1 MVLKLTWLGH
11 ASFKIEGKS
20 TIYIDPWK
28 ISEKGKA
35 DIILITHSHYDHLSP
50 TDISKIQTS
59 KTIILTPSDGAKKL
73 RGDVRKVKPGQTISI
88 REVKVETV
96 PAYNLNKPYHP
107 KENNWVGYII
117 ETEGTRIYHSGDTDF
132 IPEMEKIKVD
142 IALLPIGGT
151 YTMTAEEAVEAAKSI
166 NPQLAIPIH
175 YGDIVG
181 TESDAKL
188 FEKISK
194 VKVRVLKKGETF
206 EWGKTLS
213 SNWSELS

>member
-28 ISEKGKA
+28 ISEKERA

-59 KTIILTPSDGAKKL
+59 KTIILTPPDGVKKL
-73 RGDVRKVKPGQTISI
+73 KGDVRKIKPGQTISI
-88 REVKVETV
+88 KEVKVETV
-96 PAYNLNKPYHP
+96 PAYNLSKSYHP
-107 KENNWVGYII
+107 KKNNWVGYIV
-117 ETEGTRIYHSGDTDF
+117 ETEGARIYHSGDTDF
-132 IPEMEKIKVD
+132 IPEMKKIKVD
-142 IALLPIGGT
+142 IALLAIGGT
-151 YTMTAEEAVEAAKSI
+151 YTMTAKEAAEAANSI
-166 NPQLAIPIH
+166 NPQLAIPMH

-194 VKVRVLKKGETF
+194 VKVRVLRKGETF
-206 EWGKTLS
+206 EWRGTLS
-213 SNWSELS
+213 